1 MKLVKILAV
10 VTMLTM
16 GLLAVAQDV
25 SKVEVSANYSLLV
38 YNPAKNLTG
47 SRNLSG
53 GGGAFVYNVGK
64 YLGLKGEFQGYAS
77 TTATWTIPAGN
88 PSLKPGIYSTQGNMF
103 TYLFGPQINFRAKKA
118 RIFGE
123 TLFGGAYTNAYGQIA
138 TAAGIGNPS
147 TNNNGFA
154 MAMGGGLD
162 INASKRIAFRLA
174 EVDYMLTRFQWPVI
188 GTNNQSNFRY
198 QAGVVFN
205 LGGGK

>member
-1 MKLVKILAV
+1 MKFVKIIAV
-10 VTMLTM
+10 VTMLTL
-16 GLLAVAQDV
+16 GLLAVAQDTP
-25 SKVEVSANYSLLV
+25 KAEVSADYSLLV

-47 SRNLSG
+47 SRNLNG

-77 TTATWTIPAGN
+77 TTATWTIGSGN
-88 PSLKPGIYSTQGNMF
+88 ASLKPGVYSTQGNMF
-103 TYLFGPQINFRAKKA
+103 TYLFGPQLNFRAKKA

-123 TLFGGAYTNAYGQIA
+123 TLFGGAYTNAYAQLA

-154 MAMGGGLD
+154 MAFGGGLD
-162 INASKRIAFRLA
+162 IHASKSVSLRLA
-174 EVDYMLTRFQWPVI
+174 EVDYMMTRFQWPVI

-198 QAGVVFN
+198 QAGIVFN

>member
-1 MKLVKILAV
+1 MKLVKIIAV
-10 VTMLTM
+10 ATMLTL
-16 GLLAVAQDV
+16 GLLAVAQDAP
-25 SKVEVSANYSLLV
+25 KAEVSANYSLLV

-47 SRNLSG
+47 SRNLNG
-53 GGGAFVYNVGK
+53 GGGAFVFNLGK

-88 PSLKPGIYSTQGNMF
+88 ATLKPGVYSTQGNMF
-103 TYLFGPQINFRAKKA
+103 TYLFGPQFNYRAKKA

-123 TLFGGAYTNAYGQIA
+123 TLFGGAYTNAYSQIA
-138 TAAGIGNPS
+138 TAAGVSNPS

-154 MAMGGGLD
+154 MAFGGGLD
-162 INASKRIAFRLA
+162 INASKSVSLRLA
-174 EVDYMLTRFQWPVI
+174 EVDYMMTRFQWPAI

-198 QAGVVFN
+198 QAGIVFN